1 MCFKTVLMSVGA
13 LFLLS
18 PVFVWQT
25 CMCLQ
30 CWSVLEVLWS
40 LWRVMFLRREQE
52 TEMERREEERV
63 VLIGLCTAPSMRV
76 ISFFFSACPA
86 SFSLSSHR
94 STLHFSVCHSVFLC
108 RAFFFLRVCLLSSP
122 FLAWSLL
129 FTSSCPITYGSVT
142 FLLFVVWL
150 TLLAFN
156 NTLWQNKVKH

>member
-1 MCFKTVLMSVGA
+1 MEFFGAKCVLRLCSC
-13 LFLLS
+13 LLERFFYFLL
-18 PVFVWQT
+18 
-25 CMCLQ
+25 CLCGKLMCLQ

-108 RAFFFLRVCLLSSP
+108 RAFFFACLSFVFSLFGLVSLIHIILSNH
-122 FLAWSLL
+122 
-129 FTSSCPITYGSVT
+129 
-142 FLLFVVWL
+142 VWL
-150 TLLAFN
+150 CDFFIICCLAHTASF
-156 NTLWQNKVKH
+156 

>member
-25 CMCLQ
+25 YMCLQ

-108 RAFFFLRVCLLSSP
+108 RAFFCVFVFCLLP
-122 FLAWSLL
+122 FWLGLSYSHHPVQSRMALWLFYYLL
-129 FTSSCPITYGSVT
+129 FGS
-142 FLLFVVWL
+142 
-150 TLLAFN
+150 
-156 NTLWQNKVKH
+156 HC

>member
-13 LFLLS
+13 LFLLF

-63 VLIGLCTAPSMRV
+63 VLIGLCTAPSVRV

-108 RAFFFLRVCLLSSP
+108 RAFFCVFVFCLLP
-122 FLAWSLL
+122 FWLGLSYSHHPVQSRMALWLFYYLL
-129 FTSSCPITYGSVT
+129 FGS
-142 FLLFVVWL
+142 
-150 TLLAFN
+150 
-156 NTLWQNKVKH
+156 HC

>member
-25 CMCLQ
+25 YMCLQ

-108 RAFFFLRVCLLSSP
+108 RAFFCVFVFCLLP
-122 FLAWSLL
+122 FWLGLSYSHHPVQSCMALWLFYYLL
-129 FTSSCPITYGSVT
+129 FGS
-142 FLLFVVWL
+142 
-150 TLLAFN
+150 
-156 NTLWQNKVKH
+156 HC

>member
-63 VLIGLCTAPSMRV
+63 VLIGLCTAPSVRV

-108 RAFFFLRVCLLSSP
+108 RAFFCVFVFCLLP
-122 FLAWSLL
+122 FWLGLSYSHHPVQSRMALWLFYYLL
-129 FTSSCPITYGSVT
+129 FGSH
-142 FLLFVVWL
+142 F
-150 TLLAFN
+150 
-156 NTLWQNKVKH
+156 

>member
-108 RAFFFLRVCLLSSP
+108 RAFFLRVCLLSSP

>member
-1 MCFKTVLMSVGA
+1 MEFFGAKCVLRLCSC
-13 LFLLS
+13 LLERFFLLF

-108 RAFFFLRVCLLSSP
+108 RAFFCVFVFCLLP
-122 FLAWSLL
+122 FWLGLSYSHHPVQSRMALWLFYYLL
-129 FTSSCPITYGSVT
+129 FGSH
-142 FLLFVVWL
+142 F
-150 TLLAFN
+150 
-156 NTLWQNKVKH
+156 

>member
-13 LFLLS
+13 LFLLF

-63 VLIGLCTAPSMRV
+63 VLIGLCTAPSVRV

-108 RAFFFLRVCLLSSP
+108 RAFFCVFVFCLLP
-122 FLAWSLL
+122 FWLGLSYSHHPVQSRMALWLFYYLL
-129 FTSSCPITYGSVT
+129 FGSH
-142 FLLFVVWL
+142 F
-150 TLLAFN
+150 
-156 NTLWQNKVKH
+156 

>member
-25 CMCLQ
+25 YMCLQ

-52 TEMERREEERV
+52 TEMERKEEERV

-108 RAFFFLRVCLLSSP
+108 RAFFCVFVFCLLP
-122 FLAWSLL
+122 FWLGLSYSHHPVQSRMALWLFYYLL
-129 FTSSCPITYGSVT
+129 FGS
-142 FLLFVVWL
+142 
-150 TLLAFN
+150 
-156 NTLWQNKVKH
+156 HC

>member
-1 MCFKTVLMSVGA
+1 MCFKAVLMSVGA

-18 PVFVWQT
+18 PVFVWQI

-108 RAFFFLRVCLLSSP
+108 RAFFFACLSFVFSLFGLVSLIHIILSNH
-122 FLAWSLL
+122 
-129 FTSSCPITYGSVT
+129 
-142 FLLFVVWL
+142 VWL
-150 TLLAFN
+150 CDFFIICCLAHTASF
-156 NTLWQNKVKH
+156 

>member
-13 LFLLS
+13 LFLLF

-108 RAFFFLRVCLLSSP
+108 RAFFCVFVFCLLP
-122 FLAWSLL
+122 FWLGLSYSHHPVQSRMALWLFYYLL
-129 FTSSCPITYGSVT
+129 FGSH
-142 FLLFVVWL
+142 F
-150 TLLAFN
+150 
-156 NTLWQNKVKH
+156 

>member
-108 RAFFFLRVCLLSSP
+108 RAFFLRVCLLSSP

-129 FTSSCPITYGSVT
+129 FTSSFPFTYGSVT

>member
-108 RAFFFLRVCLLSSP
+108 RAFFFCVFVFCLLP
-122 FLAWSLL
+122 FWLGLSYSHHPVQSRMALWLFYYLL
-129 FTSSCPITYGSVT
+129 FGS
-142 FLLFVVWL
+142 
-150 TLLAFN
+150 
-156 NTLWQNKVKH
+156 HC

>member
-25 CMCLQ
+25 YMCLQ

-108 RAFFFLRVCLLSSP
+108 RAFFCVFVFCLLP
-122 FLAWSLL
+122 FWLGLSYSHHPVQSHMALWLFYYLL
-129 FTSSCPITYGSVT
+129 FGS
-142 FLLFVVWL
+142 
-150 TLLAFN
+150 
-156 NTLWQNKVKH
+156 HC

>member
-1 MCFKTVLMSVGA
+1 
-13 LFLLS
+13 
-18 PVFVWQT
+18 
-25 CMCLQ
+25 
-30 CWSVLEVLWS
+30 
-40 LWRVMFLRREQE
+40 MFLRREQE

-108 RAFFFLRVCLLSSP
+108 RAFFLRVCLLSSP

-156 NTLWQNKVKH
+156 NTL

>member
-108 RAFFFLRVCLLSSP
+108 RAFFCVFVFCLLP
-122 FLAWSLL
+122 FWLGLSYSHHPVHSRMALWLFYYLL
-129 FTSSCPITYGSVT
+129 FGS
-142 FLLFVVWL
+142 
-150 TLLAFN
+150 
-156 NTLWQNKVKH
+156 HC

>member
-25 CMCLQ
+25 CICLQ

-52 TEMERREEERV
+52 TEMERREKERV

-108 RAFFFLRVCLLSSP
+108 RAFFFCVFVFCLLP
-122 FLAWSLL
+122 FWLGLSYSHHPVQSRMALWLFYYLL
-129 FTSSCPITYGSVT
+129 FGS
-142 FLLFVVWL
+142 
-150 TLLAFN
+150 
-156 NTLWQNKVKH
+156 HC

>member
-1 MCFKTVLMSVGA
+1 MEFFGAKCVLRLCSC
-13 LFLLS
+13 LLERFFYFLL
-18 PVFVWQT
+18 
-25 CMCLQ
+25 CLCGKLMCLQ

-108 RAFFFLRVCLLSSP
+108 RAFFCVFVFCLLP
-122 FLAWSLL
+122 FWLGLSYSHHPVQSRMALWLFYYLL
-129 FTSSCPITYGSVT
+129 FGS
-142 FLLFVVWL
+142 
-150 TLLAFN
+150 
-156 NTLWQNKVKH
+156 HC